1 MRMVIQTLPINR
13 NNGKTRCLTDK
24 TTPNNG
30 GGFLLSLFGV
40 CGRFNPLESQEV
52 KTVFCCP
59 PYRYAGVFAADAVFY
74 WSVKDE
80 IEIG

>member
-30 GGFLLSLFGV
+30 VVFYYPFLG
-40 CGRFNPLESQEV
+40 
-52 KTVFCCP
+52 
-59 PYRYAGVFAADAVFY
+59 FAAVLIPLNRRKLKRFFVARRMDMRGCLRRMPCF
-74 WSVKDE
+74 
-80 IEIG
+80 IGV